1 MTIKARSSSLILN
14 PFGALALLVFA
25 LPLHAAPPQTFTITS
40 GWVGFH
46 LEDTLEEIDADTKK
60 VSGSVNADL
69 ANLAA
74 SSVSLTVDTAS
85 LDSGMKMRDDDMRE
99 TYLETKKFPTAT
111 FKSTNVTGPAS
122 LDAGQSADLKVA
134 GDLTLH
140 GVTRRIVVPVHVT
153 LESAKRAHLTS
164 KFTIRMSDYNVTIPE
179 KLVLAVANEVD
190 VRFDL
195 VATTK

>member
-1 MTIKARSSSLILN
+1 MTRNLHA
-14 PFGALALLVFA
+14 FAALALLVFA
-25 LPLHAAPPQTFTITS
+25 LPLHAAPPQTFAITS

-46 LEDTLEEIDADTKK
+46 LEDTLEQIDADTKK
-60 VSGSVNADL
+60 VSGSVSADPTSP
-69 ANLAA
+69 AG
-74 SSVSLTVDTAS
+74 SSVALTVDTAS
-85 LDSGMKMRDDDMRE
+85 LDSGMQMRDDDMRE

-122 LDAGQSADLKVA
+122 LDIGQSADLKVA

-153 LESAKRAHLTS
+153 LESAKRTHLTS

-190 VRFDL
+190 VKFDL
-195 VATTK
+195 VATAK

>member
-1 MTIKARSSSLILN
+1 MTRHLRPSSLILH
-14 PFGALALLVFA
+14 PLAALALLA
-25 LPLHAAPPQTFTITS
+25 AIPLHAAPPQTFAITS

-69 ANLAA
+69 ANPAG

-122 LDAGQSADLKVA
+122 LDVGQSADLKVA

-153 LESAKRAHLTS
+153 LESVRRAHLTS

-190 VRFDL
+190 VKFDL
-195 VATTK
+195 VATVR